1 MAAKTIIIYSSI
13 DGQTK
18 KICSYMNKA
27 FIKSKQSVEIFS
39 IDGLRN
45 AVEKLQSSDKIII
58 ASSIRYGKHHPFIIQ
73 LVQENFELLNSK
85 ITAFVSVNLVARKPE
100 KSSPE
105 TNPYLVKFL
114 NSIPWKPTICKVFA
128 GKLDYKKYSF
138 LDRIMIKLIMVMTK
152 GPTNSKTEIEYT
164 NWKDVVLFTKKLI
177 EI

>member
-58 ASSIRYGKHHPFIIQ
+58 ASS
-73 LVQENFELLNSK
+73 N
-85 ITAFVSVNLVARKPE
+85 
-100 KSSPE
+100 
-105 TNPYLVKFL
+105 
-114 NSIPWKPTICKVFA
+114 
-128 GKLDYKKYSF
+128 
-138 LDRIMIKLIMVMTK
+138 
-152 GPTNSKTEIEYT
+152 
-164 NWKDVVLFTKKLI
+164 
-177 EI
+177 